1 MSDFYGTVAA
11 ADAYH
16 TERGNTGWTGTDAT
30 KEAALLIASEW
41 LDDHYSEMFAGYP
54 TDKASQER
62 SWPRREAY
70 DIYGDYFAIDAIP
83 VQMERATYEIALRQ
97 IVSPGSLF
105 KDWTPGQEKLSVA
118 VVGAVSVTYR
128 GAGTYSDAQ
137 VKIGKIDAILRPI
150 IDSSSRASALSGSA
164 GRV

>member
-11 ADAYH
+11 ADTYH
-16 TERGNTGWTGTDAT
+16 TERGNTGWIGTNAV

-41 LDDHYSEMFAGYP
+41 LDEVYGEMFTGYP

-62 SWPRREAY
+62 AWPRREAH
-70 DIYGDYFAIDAIP
+70 DVYGDYFAIDAIP

-118 VVGAVSVTYR
+118 VSGAVSVTYR
-128 GAGTYSDAQ
+128 GAANYSEAQ
-137 VKIGKIDAILRPI
+137 LKIGKVGSILRPI
-150 IDSSSRASALSGSA
+150 IDANSRSSAYSGAA